1 MFLCR
6 SDEALLLD
14 FFYKSKKSFKKQLIC
29 IVCDVIRLLVDPSHQ
44 PNESVFDDL
53 EMRPNNHLFSTNR
66 TRETKET
73 STEGRTDAFFS
84 GVLHRPDLTIQ
95 FATQNCLRGKRV
107 FVTTG
112 LPQFGDVNN
121 ENKRK

>member
-1 MFLCR
+1 MTDMFLCR

-14 FFYKSKKSFKKQLIC
+14 LFSKSKKSFKKQLIC
-29 IVCDVIRLLVDPSHQ
+29 IVCDVIRLLVDPSYQ

-73 STEGRTDAFFS
+73 STESRTDAFFS
-84 GVLHRPDLTIQ
+84 GALHRPDLTIQ
-95 FATQNCLRGKRV
+95 HKIV
-107 FVTTG
+107 
-112 LPQFGDVNN
+112 
-121 ENKRK
+121 